1 MNTVV
6 RLTSPPLEK
15 GYRLVF
21 GDPCEIRKREDEA
34 DQPISYSDAI
44 FVPKNLFCLE
54 AYDRSLFGRSR
65 WALYVAE
72 TVDAPE
78 KAIFIPNVFPG
89 AKVLLEVRGKEKVTQ
104 ARDWIVS
111 LATKGDPAELHPS
124 LFLRQNAIINT
135 AFTARVPRKPLFSEN
150 RKLSEKIGD

>member
-1 MNTVV
+1 MNTVIRV
-6 RLTSPPLEK
+6 TAPPLEK
-15 GYRLVF
+15 GFSLVF
-21 GDPCEIRKREDEA
+21 GNPLEVRERADEEA
-34 DQPISYSDAI
+34 RTSYRGAI
-44 FVPKNLFCLE
+44 FSPGSLFCLE
-54 AYDRSLFGRSR
+54 VYDRSLFGRSR

-111 LATKGDPAELHPS
+111 LATEGDPAELHPS
-124 LFLRQNAIINT
+124 FFLKQNAIINT
-135 AFTARVPRKPLFSEN
+135 AFTPRIPRKPLFSEN